1 MGQSGP
7 NVSNLHSAG
16 IDSSNLSVSICPEF
30 VLCLAFLACSVSL
43 TSTTTIICNHSL
55 ISRKEKKGWKRKRPS
70 WQCG

>member
-16 IDSSNLSVSICPEF
+16 IDSSKLSVSICPEF
-30 VLCLAFLACSVSL
+30 VLCLAFLASSVSL
-43 TSTTTIICNHSL
+43 TSTTIIICNHSL